1 MQSTAEVP
9 DALPMYL
16 QLSVPSDDTLSFTC
30 LSDESF
36 AVAWK
41 YDSNT
46 GLGRP
51 ETISSHSLDLT

>member
-1 MQSTAEVP
+1 
-9 DALPMYL
+9 
-16 QLSVPSDDTLSFTC
+16 LSFTC